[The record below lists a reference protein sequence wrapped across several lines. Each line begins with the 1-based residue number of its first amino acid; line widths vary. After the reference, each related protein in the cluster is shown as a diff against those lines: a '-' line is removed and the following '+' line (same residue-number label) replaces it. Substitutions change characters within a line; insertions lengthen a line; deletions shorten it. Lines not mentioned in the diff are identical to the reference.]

1 MILVRVEVE
10 RNLSSAT
17 VRRVDK
23 IEKEK
28 PSDKGR
34 FFYVTSSQKNE
45 AV

>member
-17 VRRVDK
+17 ARRVDK

-28 PSDKGR
+28 PSFIGR
-34 FFYVTSSQKNE
+34 FF
-45 AV
+45 